1 MNGKTSFYDFY
12 RAHNIHFVLW
22 TAMFLGDYET
32 AILYSKM
39 IKELINEQ
47 FLVIYGFY
55 AEVFVNSEL
64 HVMIRFGKWKEIL

>member
-1 MNGKTSFYDFY
+1 
-12 RAHNIHFVLW
+12 
-22 TAMFLGDYET
+22 MFLGDYET